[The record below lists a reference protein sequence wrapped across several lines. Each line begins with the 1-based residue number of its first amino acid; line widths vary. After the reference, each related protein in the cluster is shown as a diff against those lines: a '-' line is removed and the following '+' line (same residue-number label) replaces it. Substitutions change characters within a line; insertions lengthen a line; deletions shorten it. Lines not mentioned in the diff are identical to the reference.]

1 MQFFDILSQIYKS
14 PLTRAW
20 IVQFTFTGM
29 NKSLKWVLI
38 AVIISVSLV
47 VTDQN
52 LNGVE
57 NPGADFSHIKMINL
71 GATIIF
77 ISAVI
82 AVILLKYSR
91 KGKG

>member
-1 MQFFDILSQIYKS
+1 MQFFDILSQICKS

-29 NKSLKWVLI
+29 NKTLKWVLI
-38 AVIISVSLV
+38 AVIISVSV
-47 VTDQN
+47 VVIEQN

-57 NPGADFSHIKMINL
+57 NPGADFSRIKMINL
-71 GATIIF
+71 GA
-77 ISAVI
+77 AVI
-82 AVILLKYSR
+82 IISVAISVIVLKYSR